1 MDGLFLK
8 ALVFA
13 ADKHKNQRRKDADAS
28 PYINHPIALADILV
42 NEGDITDI
50 NVLCGAILHDTI
62 EDTKTTKEE
71 LIQQFGEKITSI
83 VLDVTDDKTLLKA
96 ERKLKQIEHASHASH
111 EAKLVKLADKIS
123 NLRDILASPPRDWTE
138 DRKKE
143 YFDWA
148 GKVID
153 QIRGTNSKLENIF
166 DSLKF

>member
-13 ADKHKNQRRKDADAS
+13 AEKHKNQRRKDADAS
-28 PYINHPIALADILV
+28 PYINHPIALANILV
-42 NEGDITDI
+42 NEGSITDI

-62 EDTKTTKEE
+62 EDTETTKEE

-123 NLRDILASPPRDWTE
+123 NLRDILSSPPRDWSE

-148 GKVID
+148 GKVVD